1 MSIIRTPLFAV
12 KTQGYLTMA
21 ACLTANNNI
30 LTNGITPETKLVK
43 QITNGNYYAFETNSF
58 EYIFM
63 IDTKL
68 KYFNNFD
75 SKNFATKVH
84 IVGQDQIA
92 LNYGIS
98 LYNNNKTITFS
109 DILNSP
115 KLSHKYSREFGKA
128 GITSGEYV
136 TSLNDTYVT
145 IFNGCPYDMSK
156 INYLHP
162 VNYTLAY
169 KITEPNGKIVNKF
182 SVICAIKY
190 KCNCEDRVFSFATG
204 MYQTA

>member
-1 MSIIRTPLFAV
+1 MSIIRTPLFPV
-12 KTQGYLTMA
+12 KSQGYLTMA

-30 LTNGITPETKLVK
+30 LNGISPETKLVR
-43 QITNGNYYAFETNSF
+43 QVTNGNYYSFETNSF

-68 KYFNNFD
+68 KYFNKFN
-75 SKNFATKVH
+75 SNTFATKVQ

-109 DILNSP
+109 DIINNP
-115 KLSHKYSREFGKA
+115 KLSHKYSIEYGKA

-136 TSLNDTYVT
+136 KSLNETYVT
-145 IFNGCPYDMSK
+145 IFNGCPFDMSK
-156 INYLHP
+156 VNYLHP

-169 KITEPNGKIVNKF
+169 NIKEPSGKIVKKF
-182 SVICAIKY
+182 SVMCAIKY
-190 KCNCEDRVFSFATG
+190 KSNCEDKVFCFATG